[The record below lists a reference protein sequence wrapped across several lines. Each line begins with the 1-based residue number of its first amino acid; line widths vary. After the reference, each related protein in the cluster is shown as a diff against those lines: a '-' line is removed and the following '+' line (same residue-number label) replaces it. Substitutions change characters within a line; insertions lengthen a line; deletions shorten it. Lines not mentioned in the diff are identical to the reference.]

1 MSENRNNFRN
11 KSFNNNMPF
20 DKASYYRK
28 HLEKKSK
35 KDQILE
41 GSLKR

>member
-1 MSENRNNFRN
+1 MLENPHHYGHQSYYNNR
-11 KSFNNNMPF
+11 PY

-35 KDQILE
+35 KDQIME
-41 GSLKR
+41 GKMIR